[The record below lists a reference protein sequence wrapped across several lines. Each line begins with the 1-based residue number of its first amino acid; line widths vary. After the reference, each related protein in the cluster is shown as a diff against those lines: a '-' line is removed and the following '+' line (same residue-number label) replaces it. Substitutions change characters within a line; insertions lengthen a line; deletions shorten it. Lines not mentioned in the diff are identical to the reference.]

1 MHASSIFWSSII
13 RAFASCPG
21 FSLLRSHFSLTH
33 TPASVDRQM
42 DTLMKELSVPLT
54 RYIGGFPRFSRLHP
68 FEKALL
74 QLTVGQANYESVLTK
89 VS

>member
-1 MHASSIFWSSII
+1 
-13 RAFASCPG
+13 
-21 FSLLRSHFSLTH
+21 
-33 TPASVDRQM
+33 M